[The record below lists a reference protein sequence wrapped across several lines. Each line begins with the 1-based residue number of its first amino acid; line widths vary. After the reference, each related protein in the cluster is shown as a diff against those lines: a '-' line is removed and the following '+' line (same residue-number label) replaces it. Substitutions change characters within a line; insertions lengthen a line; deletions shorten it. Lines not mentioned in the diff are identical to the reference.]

1 MRRGYGAYK
10 KAQKKRR
17 KNLAELVRRDQEW
30 DWEYLHKIIVQKL
43 KNMLEYYE
51 RGDNVWQDGL
61 SRVKKIRQIKHAL
74 DLAEKIYDTEY
85 MCRISPREFAEYERR
100 TMKKFYNYVGNH
112 LMDWWD

>member
-17 KNLAELVRRDQEW
+17 KKLVEIVRKDQEW
-30 DWEYLHKIIVQKL
+30 DWEYLHRLIVQKL
-43 KNMLEYYE
+43 KNMLDYYD

-74 DLAEKIYDTEY
+74 DLENKVYNAEFEDIA
-85 MCRISPREFAEYERR
+85 RLGVGEYERR
-100 TMKKFYNYVGNH
+100 AMKKFYNYLGNH
-112 LMDWWD
+112 IQGWWD